1 VSSHEEDRKKSEEKE
16 KGLEEKNAS
25 TAGSSPNALE
35 PEKPAPQSPKP
46 KDKAVP
52 QRARPASV
60 RSKPADKE
68 EKKPEEPSPLEP
80 VLKRF
85 KQEIVEKAGEDAVVE
100 DYINRAG
107 EHIPTFV
114 IAREKWLE
122 VARLLKEDPLFSF
135 DYLRNLSAVDYQK
148 EIEVVYQFYSFKK
161 KHQIAIR
168 VKTDRDEAKV
178 PSVAHLWKAAD
189 WNEREAYDLMGVVF
203 EGHPNLKRILLPDEW
218 VGHPLRKDYEPLD
231 KEV

>member
-16 KGLEEKNAS
+16 KGTGKEKRIRRR
-25 TAGSSPNALE
+25 AGFKCFRTGKTGSPIPETERQSSSP
-35 PEKPAPQSPKP
+35 
-46 KDKAVP
+46 
-52 QRARPASV
+52 RARPASV